1 MYVCAIIHV
10 SVMCIH
16 VQYIILCYSF
26 NSWSHVH
33 VRLEIAILFHSRCLY
48 CVGPDSCTCLLV
60 SLIYN
65 VHVHVFCLFSQDKTH
80 LTAISSFQ
88 KDIMTILPSHYNTFV
103 DVMEFHD
110 LVLEVVTSL
119 ATVQF
124 IFDIVSTA
132 HVHVHAYTINYDMY
146 M

>member
-1 MYVCAIIHV
+1 MCGTRFII
-10 SVMCIH
+10 
-16 VQYIILCYSF
+16 Y
-26 NSWSHVH
+26 
-33 VRLEIAILFHSRCLY
+33 
-48 CVGPDSCTCLLV
+48 
-60 SLIYN
+60 YN
-65 VHVHVFCLFSQDKTH
+65 VHVYCLFSQDKTH

-124 IFDIVSTA
+124 ILDIVSTA
-132 HVHVHAYTINYDMY
+132 QVQHMHTQLHVNRICKFRKKIQRYMCNEIHVHVQLCL
-146 M
+146 